1 MTASDKFGIALAVGI
16 TIVFVAIAASFA
28 SMGPTQAPVSVPTP
42 APVPVPVPTPA
53 PAPVEEAP
61 VEEEPAPVEEAP
73 VEEEPAP
80 VEEAPVEEEP
90 AAPSTVDVSIPKGS
104 SVPGCEENDECFI
117 PNMVT
122 VSVGGTVT
130 WTNDDTAAHTV
141 TSGTASDGPDG
152 VFDSSILMSG
162 KTFEHTFDEA
172 GSYDYFCVVH
182 PWMTGNVTVE

>member
-28 SMGPTQAPVSVPTP
+28 SMDSTP
-42 APVPVPVPTPA
+42 APVAVPTPA
-53 PAPVEEAP
+53 PAPIPTPAPTPVEEEPIEEAP
-61 VEEEPAPVEEAP
+61 IEPEPAPVEEAP
-73 VEEEPAP
+73 VEEEPS
-80 VEEAPVEEEP
+80 
-90 AAPSTVDVSIPKGS
+90 APSAVDVSLPEGS
-104 SVPGCEENDECFI
+104 SFPGCEETDECFI
-117 PNMVT
+117 PSMVT

-141 TSGTASDGPDG
+141 TSGALPDGPDG
-152 VFDSSILMSG
+152 IFDSSILMSG
-162 KTFEHTFDEA
+162 KTFEHTFDEE

>member
-1 MTASDKFGIALAVGI
+1 MTALDKFGIALAVGI

-28 SMGPTQAPVSVPTP
+28 SMGPTQAPVYVP
-42 APVPVPVPTPA
+42 APAPVPTPA

-73 VEEEPAP
+73 VEEEPA
-80 VEEAPVEEEP
+80 
-90 AAPSTVDVSIPKGS
+90 APSAVDVSVPKGS
-104 SVPGCEENDECFI
+104 SSPGCEENNECFT
-117 PNMVT
+117 PDMVT

-152 VFDSSILMSG
+152 VFDSSIFMSG
-162 KTFEHTFDEA
+162 KTFEHTFDKA
-172 GSYDYFCVVH
+172 GSYDYYCQVH